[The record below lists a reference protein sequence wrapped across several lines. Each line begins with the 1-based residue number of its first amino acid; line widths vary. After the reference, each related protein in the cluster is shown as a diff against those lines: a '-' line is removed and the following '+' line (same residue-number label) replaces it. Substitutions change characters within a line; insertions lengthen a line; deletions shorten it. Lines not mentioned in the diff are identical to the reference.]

1 MQIIAYKKIFI
12 QELQELYNT
21 NEVLSFFHLL
31 LTSIVGLS
39 RIDLALNPK
48 ISLNN
53 EQKKS
58 FDNALEQLKQE
69 QPIQYIIGKTAF
81 YGLDFKVNKHTLI
94 PRPET
99 EELVTWVL
107 ENTTKNQK
115 NTIIDIGTGSGCIAV
130 ALAKNLEKARV
141 TALDFSEDALQI
153 AKENAKLNDVSI
165 DFIQQD
171 ILKLDALDK
180 TYTIIVSNPPYV
192 KEDEKPMMAKN
203 VLVYEPN
210 SALFVSN
217 ENPLLFYSKIA
228 DLAKEKLSKN
238 GLLFF
243 EINQY
248 LAQETIAMLKDKG
261 FKNVELKKDIFA
273 NDRMLKASL

>member
-1 MQIIAYKKIFI
+1 MQIIAFKKIFI
-12 QELQELYNT
+12 QELKDLYNA

-31 LTSIVGLS
+31 LASIVGLS
-39 RIDLALNPK
+39 RMDLALNPK
-48 ISLNN
+48 VNLDI

-58 FDNALEQLKQE
+58 FDKALEQLKKE

-81 YGLDFKVNKHTLI
+81 YALDFKVNEYTLI

-99 EELVTWVL
+99 EELVSWIL
-107 ENTTKNQK
+107 ESIEKNQK
-115 NTIIDIGTGSGCIAV
+115 NTLIDIGTGSGCIAI
-130 ALAKNLEKARV
+130 ALAKNLEKTQV
-141 TALDFSEDALQI
+141 TALDFSAEALQI

-171 ILKLDALDK
+171 ILTLDTLDK
-180 TYTIIVSNPPYV
+180 KYTIIVSNPPYV

-203 VLVYEPN
+203 VLVYEPS

-217 ENPLLFYSKIA
+217 ENPLLFYRKIA
-228 DLAKEKLSKN
+228 DLAKEKLSKK

-248 LAQETIAMLKDKG
+248 LAQETIVMLKEKG
-261 FKNVELKKDIFA
+261 FKTVELKKDIFG